1 MKAFMDKDF
10 LLETETAKHL
20 FHDYAEKLPIVD
32 YHCHISPQ
40 EIYENRRFDD
50 LAQVWLGGENP
61 DGTFAGDH
69 YKWRLMRSNGVSED
83 YVTGSQPGLDRM
95 RKFSEALEL
104 AIGNPMYH
112 WCNLELRKFFDYH
125 GCLSPASV
133 DEIWETCSQKLR
145 TEDTMTVRG
154 LIQKANVAMIGTT
167 DDPIDSLEWH
177 KKIAEDPS
185 ISTKVCPSFRPDK
198 AVNIHKEGF
207 VDYMKKL
214 ADSVGK
220 SSLNSV
226 EEVCDA
232 LVTRLEFF
240 ASVGCRASDHGLDYV
255 PFRTASMDEI
265 NAIYKKAMDGQT
277 VSVEEAEKYQTVLLL
292 HLGRAYHRLDIVMQ
306 LHYSCLRNVNERAF
320 RRLGADTGYD
330 MINQNTCGGNIAQLL
345 SALEETG
352 ECPKTILY
360 SLNPVD
366 NAQLGTL
373 LGCFQSP
380 ELPGKIQHGSAWW
393 FNDTKTGMEE
403 QMKSLANLGLLG
415 NFVGMLTDSRSFLS
429 YARHDYFRRIF
440 CNLVGNW
447 VENGEYPNDE
457 AALKKIVEGVC
468 YYNAVRY
475 FNL

>member
-1 MKAFMDKDF
+1 M
-10 LLETETAKHL
+10 
-20 FHDYAEKLPIVD
+20 
-32 YHCHISPQ
+32 
-40 EIYENRRFDD
+40 
-50 LAQVWLGGENP
+50 
-61 DGTFAGDH
+61 
-69 YKWRLMRSNGVSED
+69 
-83 YVTGSQPGLDRM
+83 
-95 RKFSEALEL
+95 
-104 AIGNPMYH
+104 
-112 WCNLELRKFFDYH
+112 
-125 GCLSPASV
+125 
-133 DEIWETCSQKLR
+133 
-145 TEDTMTVRG
+145 
-154 LIQKANVAMIGTT
+154 
-167 DDPIDSLEWH
+167 
-177 KKIAEDPS
+177 
-185 ISTKVCPSFRPDK
+185 
-198 AVNIHKEGF
+198 
-207 VDYMKKL
+207 
-214 ADSVGK
+214 
-220 SSLNSV
+220 
-226 EEVCDA
+226 
-232 LVTRLEFF
+232 
-240 ASVGCRASDHGLDYV
+240 
-255 PFRTASMDEI
+255 
-265 NAIYKKAMDGQT
+265 
-277 VSVEEAEKYQTVLLL
+277 VEEAEKYQTVLLL

-320 RRLGADTGYD
+320 HRLGADTGYD